1 MLTCVET
8 YAKPYFYSCLGT
20 VIFIN
25 PCLYFVHASLD
36 TKNHERKHKDQV
48 EESFLNPKKT
58 HSKTNMQKQTNQVH
72 GKTQERSTVD
82 EYIEKRITHAL
93 SADRVI
99 EIKPVSENTY
109 FVAYDYC
116 EQGWC
121 YYVESY
127 VTLSDRVIRE
137 KIIRMM

>member
-1 MLTCVET
+1 MLICVET
-8 YAKPYFYSCLGT
+8 YAKTHFYSCLVG
-20 VIFIN
+20 VNFIN
-25 PCLYFVHASLD
+25 PLLYFVHASLD
-36 TKNHERKHKDQV
+36 TEDHEEKYGGHV
-48 EESFLNPKKT
+48 GESFLNPSFTPIMT
-58 HSKTNMQKQTNQVH
+58 HMQNQTNQVH

-82 EYIEKRITHAL
+82 EYTEKRIAHAL
-93 SADRVI
+93 CADRVI

-116 EQGWC
+116 ENGWC